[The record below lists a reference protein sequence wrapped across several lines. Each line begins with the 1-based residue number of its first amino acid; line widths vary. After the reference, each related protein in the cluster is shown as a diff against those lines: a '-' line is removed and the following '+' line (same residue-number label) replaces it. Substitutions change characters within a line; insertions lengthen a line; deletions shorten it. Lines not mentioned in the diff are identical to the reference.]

1 MKPDEMS
8 VIKWVSTRNLYRDW
22 GSFKVCLKVFT
33 LISVGAFV
41 FFTVVAGFID
51 GFSLKHLVLWGKIW
65 GVALLIFLS
74 LLFPSYYLWAWANGG
89 VDEWECELDRHGIK
103 GRKVAHNQGR
113 LKFLRSIAWIMMLF
127 PMKPGQRI
135 ALHNFLYDKGQKEKY
150 VDLIMLKGFTCDEKR
165 GKIAIDTLYGAE
177 EIYVP
182 REDYAEVLAHIE
194 ERIPKKKPKRQRT
207 GDRKKFPQLIQ
218 KGNRNEE
225 EIRPQKAS
233 K

>member
-1 MKPDEMS
+1 MKPDEKS
-8 VIKWVSTRNLYRDW
+8 VIKWGSTRNLYCDW

-33 LISVGAFV
+33 LIPVGAFV

-65 GVALLIFLS
+65 GVALLIVLS

-103 GRKVAHNQGR
+103 GRKIAHNQGR

-127 PMKPGQRI
+127 PMKPGQRM

-150 VDLIMLKGFTCDEKR
+150 FDLSMLRDSICDERR
-165 GKIAIDTLYGAE
+165 GKVAIDTVNGVE
-177 EIYVP
+177 SIYMP
-182 REDYAEVLAHIE
+182 REVYAEVVEFIE
-194 ERIPKKKPKRQRT
+194 ELRQKKRAKRKPAVGRKRKSKT
-207 GDRKKFPQLIQ
+207 VSETTPDKKEP
-218 KGNRNEE
+218 
-225 EIRPQKAS
+225 
-233 K
+233 